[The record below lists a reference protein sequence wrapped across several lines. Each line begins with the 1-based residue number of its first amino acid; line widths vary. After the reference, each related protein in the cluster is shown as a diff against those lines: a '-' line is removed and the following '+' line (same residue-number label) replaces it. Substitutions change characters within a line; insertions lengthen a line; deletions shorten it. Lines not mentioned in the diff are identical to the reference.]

1 MFVDPLRS
9 IFMPFSRCGFSVS
22 VVLTLKDNIAS
33 EEPLP
38 TKVAARFNVTSQI
51 ADGRLLCVHSVG
63 RVEYSCPTDRYSGIA
78 LQ

>member
-1 MFVDPLRS
+1 
-9 IFMPFSRCGFSVS
+9 MPFSRCGFSVS

-51 ADGRLLCVHSVG
+51 ADGRLFCVHSFG
-63 RVEYSCPTDRYSGIA
+63 RVEHSCPTDRYSGIA

>member
-38 TKVAARFNVTSQI
+38 TKVAVRFNVTSQI
-51 ADGRLLCVHSVG
+51 ADGRLLCVHSFG